1 MYMRNITKSLLVA
14 TSLATVAFAKPVVT
28 PSGVI
33 TAYRV
38 GSINLAGVSASSS
51 MWSGSKPT
59 TIVLYPQTA
68 IKLNDKKGNAA
79 NADAKAKAAQV
90 QAVYSGSTVAFK
102 ITWSDASNNTIG
114 KNASD
119 AYADGFATQI
129 PVNYSD
135 PKKLPYIGMG
145 SDGRPVVVHIAKSIP
160 AYYEPNGNGDVS
172 SQLATNMIHAF
183 GADLKKNR
191 DAIAKLSKPYHKAFI
206 SEGFRSLTEIKDG
219 SDKSGMSMSYDA
231 KNKKWTVV
239 IAQSL
244 NATSGVVPVAF
255 AVWDGSKYNRGG
267 VKNLTSWLPLKL
279 QGKSGGEALMA
290 ELTAKP
296 KGDAKAGQ
304 VQVEAMCV
312 SCHTTSATKMAS
324 SPYMAPGLKNI
335 GGYAT
340 SAYLAESIKDPSAV
354 IVPGY
359 NRNAHKNFKWYE
371 VDAKT
376 GKRTSTMPPMMTDD
390 KSINDAV
397 AYLKTLKAEVG
408 K

>member
-1 MYMRNITKSLLVA
+1 MHNITKTLLVA
-14 TSLATVAFAKPVVT
+14 SLATMAFAKPAVT
-28 PSGVI
+28 SSGVI
-33 TAYRV
+33 NAARV
-38 GSINLAGVSASSS
+38 GNINMAGISANSS
-51 MWSGSKPT
+51 MWSASKPT
-59 TIVLYPQTA
+59 TVILYPQTT
-68 IKLNDKKGNAA
+68 IKLNDKKGNAV
-79 NADAKAKAAQV
+79 NSEAKAKAAQV

-102 ITWSDASNNTIG
+102 LTWSDTTNDTML

-129 PVNYSD
+129 PVNYSN

-145 SDGRPVVVHIAKSIP
+145 SEGRPVVVHIVKSNP
-160 AYYEPNGNGDVS
+160 AYYEPNGNKDVE
-172 SQLATNMIHAF
+172 SQLATNMVNAF
-183 GADLKKNR
+183 GDDLKKNR
-191 DAIAKLSKPYHKAFI
+191 EAIAKLSKPYHKGFI
-206 SEGFRSLTEIKDG
+206 AEGFRSLTEIKDG

-231 KNKKWTVV
+231 KSKKWTGV

-244 NATSGVVPVAF
+244 HASSGVVPVAF

-267 VKNLTSWLPLKL
+267 VKNLTSWLPVKL
-279 QGKSGGEALMA
+279 QGKSGGEAMIA

-304 VQVEAMCV
+304 AQVESMCV
-312 SCHTTSATKMAS
+312 SCHTISSTKMAS

-354 IVPGY
+354 VVPGY

-371 VDAKT
+371 VDPKT

-397 AYLKTLKAEVG
+397 AYLKTLKAEVE

>member
-1 MYMRNITKSLLVA
+1 MRNLTKSLLVA

-33 TAYRV
+33 TASKV
-38 GSINLAGVSASSS
+38 GSINLAGISANSN
-51 MWSGSKPT
+51 MWNASKPT
-59 TIVLYPQTA
+59 SVVLYPQTT
-68 IKLNDKKGNAA
+68 IKLNDKIGNAV
-79 NADAKAKAAQV
+79 NSDAKAKVAQV

-102 ITWSDASNNTIG
+102 LTWSDASNNTMG

-145 SDGRPVVVHIAKSIP
+145 SDGRPVVVHIVKSIP
-160 AYYEPNGNGDVS
+160 AYYEPNGNKDVA
-172 SQLATNMIHAF
+172 SQLATEMVNVY
-183 GADLKKNR
+183 GDDLKKNR
-191 DAIAKLSKPYHKAFI
+191 DAIAKLGKPYHKGFI

-231 KNKKWTVV
+231 KSKKWTGV

-244 NATSGVVPVAF
+244 NASSGVLPVAF

-267 VKNLTSWLPLKL
+267 VKNLTSWLPVKL
-279 QGKSGGEALMA
+279 QGKAGGEALIK

-335 GGYAT
+335 GGYSTA
-340 SAYLAESIKDPSAV
+340 AYLAESIKDPSAV

-371 VDAKT
+371 FDTKT

-397 AYLKTLKAEVG
+397 AYLKTLKAGVE

>member
-1 MYMRNITKSLLVA
+1 MRNITKSLLVA
-14 TSLATVAFAKPVVT
+14 TSLATVAFAKPIVT

-33 TAYRV
+33 TASKV
-38 GSINLAGVSASSS
+38 GSINLASVSTSSS

-59 TIVLYPQTA
+59 SIVLYPQTT
-68 IKLNDKKGNAA
+68 IKLNDKKGNAV
-79 NADAKAKAAQV
+79 NSDAKAKMAQI
-90 QAVYSGSTVAFK
+90 QAVYSGSTIAFK
-102 ITWSDASNNTIG
+102 LTWSDATNNTMA

-160 AYYEPNGNGDVS
+160 AYFEPNGNKDVA
-172 SQLATNMIHAF
+172 SQLATNMVNAF
-183 GADLKKNR
+183 GEDLKKNR
-191 DAIAKLSKPYHKAFI
+191 AAIAKLSKQYHKAFI

-219 SDKSGMSMSYDA
+219 SDKSGMSMTYDA
-231 KNKKWTVV
+231 KTKKWTAV

-244 NATSGVVPVAF
+244 SASSGAVPVAF
-255 AVWDGSKYNRGG
+255 AIWDGSKYNRGG
-267 VKNLTSWLPLKL
+267 VKNLSSWTAVKL
-279 QGKSGGEALMA
+279 QGKSGGEALIA
-290 ELTAKP
+290 ELTSKP

-312 SCHTTSATKMAS
+312 SCHTTSATKVAS

-335 GGYAT
+335 GGYTT

-371 VDAKT
+371 LDAKT

-397 AYLKTLKAEVG
+397 AYLKTLKAEVE

>member
-1 MYMRNITKSLLVA
+1 MHNITKTLLVA
-14 TSLATVAFAKPVVT
+14 SLATMAFAKPVVT

-33 TAYRV
+33 NAARV
-38 GSINLAGVSASSS
+38 GSINMAGVSANGS
-51 MWSGSKPT
+51 MWSVSKPT
-59 TIVLYPQTA
+59 TIYLYPQTT
-68 IKLNDKKGNAA
+68 IKLNDKKGNAV
-79 NADAKAKAAQV
+79 NADAKAKSAQI

-102 ITWSDASNNTIG
+102 ITWSDASNNTMG

-129 PVNYSD
+129 PVNYSN

-145 SDGRPVVVHIAKSIP
+145 SDGRPVLVHIVKSIP
-160 AYYEPNGNGDVS
+160 AYFEPNGNKDVA
-172 SQLATNMIHAF
+172 SQLATNMVNAF
-183 GADLKKNR
+183 GDDLKKNR
-191 DAIAKLSKPYHKAFI
+191 AEIAKLSKPYHKGFI

-231 KNKKWTVV
+231 KSKKWTGV

-244 NATSGVVPVAF
+244 NASSGVVPVAF

-267 VKNLTSWLPLKL
+267 VKNLTSWLPVKL
-279 QGKSGGEALMA
+279 QGKVGGEALLK
-290 ELTAKP
+290 ELTSAP
-296 KGDAKAGQ
+296 KGDATAGQ
-304 VQVEAMCV
+304 AQVEAMCA
-312 SCHTTSATKMAS
+312 SCHTLSASKVAS

-335 GGYAT
+335 GGYST
-340 SAYLAESIKDPSAV
+340 TAYLAESIKDPSAI

-397 AYLKTLKAEVG
+397 AYLKTLKAGVE

>member
-1 MYMRNITKSLLVA
+1 MRNLTKSLLVA

-33 TAYRV
+33 TASKV
-38 GSINLAGVSASSS
+38 GSINLAGISANSN
-51 MWSGSKPT
+51 MWNASKPT
-59 TIVLYPQTA
+59 SVVLYPQTT
-68 IKLNDKKGNAA
+68 IKLNDKIGNAV
-79 NADAKAKAAQV
+79 NSDAKAKVAQV

-102 ITWSDASNNTIG
+102 LTWSDASNNTMG

-145 SDGRPVVVHIAKSIP
+145 SDGRPVVVHIVKSIP
-160 AYYEPNGNGDVS
+160 AYYEPNGNKDVA
-172 SQLATNMIHAF
+172 SQLATNMVNVY
-183 GADLKKNR
+183 GDDLKKNR
-191 DAIAKLSKPYHKAFI
+191 DAIAKLGKPYHKGFI

-231 KNKKWTVV
+231 KSKKWTGV

-244 NATSGVVPVAF
+244 NASSGVLPVAF

-267 VKNLTSWLPLKL
+267 VKNLTSWLPVKL
-279 QGKSGGEALMA
+279 QGKAGGEALIK

-335 GGYAT
+335 GGYST
-340 SAYLAESIKDPSAV
+340 TAYLAESIKDPSAV

-371 VDAKT
+371 VDPKT
-376 GKRTSTMPPMMTDD
+376 GKRISTMPLMMTDD

-397 AYLKTLKAEVG
+397 AYLKTLKVEVG

>member
-1 MYMRNITKSLLVA
+1 MRNLTKSLLVA

-33 TAYRV
+33 TASKV
-38 GSINLAGVSASSS
+38 GSINLAGISANSN
-51 MWSGSKPT
+51 MWNVSKPT
-59 TIVLYPQTA
+59 SVVLYPQTT
-68 IKLNDKKGNAA
+68 IKLNDKIGNAV
-79 NADAKAKAAQV
+79 NSDAKAKVAQV

-102 ITWSDASNNTIG
+102 LTWSDASNNTMG

-145 SDGRPVVVHIAKSIP
+145 SDGRPVVVHIVKSIP
-160 AYYEPNGNGDVS
+160 AYYEPNGNKDVA
-172 SQLATNMIHAF
+172 SQLATNMVNVY
-183 GADLKKNR
+183 GDDLKKNR
-191 DAIAKLSKPYHKAFI
+191 DAIAKLGKPYHKGFI

-231 KNKKWTVV
+231 KSKKWTGV

-244 NATSGVVPVAF
+244 NASSGVLPVAF

-267 VKNLTSWLPLKL
+267 VKNLTSWLPVKL
-279 QGKSGGEALMA
+279 QGKSGGEAIIA
-290 ELTAKP
+290 ELTGTP
-296 KGDAKAGQ
+296 KGNAKAGQ
-304 VQVEAMCV
+304 IQVEAMCV

-335 GGYAT
+335 GGYSTA
-340 SAYLAESIKDPSAV
+340 AYLAESIKDPSAV

-371 VDAKT
+371 FDTKT

-397 AYLKTLKAEVG
+397 AYLKTLKAGVE

>member
-1 MYMRNITKSLLVA
+1 MRNLTKSLLVA

-33 TAYRV
+33 TASKV
-38 GSINLAGVSASSS
+38 GSINLAGISANSN
-51 MWSGSKPT
+51 MWNASKPT
-59 TIVLYPQTA
+59 SVVLYPQTT
-68 IKLNDKKGNAA
+68 IKLNDKIGNVV
-79 NADAKAKAAQV
+79 NCNAKAKVAQV

-102 ITWSDASNNTIG
+102 LTWSDASNNTMG

-145 SDGRPVVVHIAKSIP
+145 SDGRPVVVHIVKSIP
-160 AYYEPNGNGDVS
+160 AYYEPNGNKDVA
-172 SQLATNMIHAF
+172 SQLATNMVNVY
-183 GADLKKNR
+183 GDDLKKNR
-191 DAIAKLSKPYHKAFI
+191 DAIAKLGKPYHKGFI

-231 KNKKWTVV
+231 KSKKWTGV

-244 NATSGVVPVAF
+244 NASSSVVPVAF

-267 VKNLTSWLPLKL
+267 VKNLTSWLPVKL
-279 QGKSGGEALMA
+279 QGKAGGEALIK

-335 GGYAT
+335 GGYST
-340 SAYLAESIKDPSAV
+340 TAYLAESIKDPSAV

-371 VDAKT
+371 VDPKT
-376 GKRTSTMPPMMTDD
+376 GKRISTMPPMMTDD

-397 AYLKTLKAEVG
+397 AYLKTLKVEVG